1 MVMNSKQHRTHCA
14 CASTVRQHLVYSVW
28 FSSPSPLTAV
38 VLPNIAL
45 FVRMRLPRTPGTTCR
60 SIQQCQT
67 VPLPTRATDSNHPR
81 KVESLPVVEDARAE
95 LVGWQ
100 AGGLAG
106 GAA

>member
-1 MVMNSKQHRTHCA
+1 MTPCGDAISRKERTLA
-14 CASTVRQHLVYSVW
+14 TSGPR
-28 FSSPSPLTAV
+28 
-38 VLPNIAL
+38 NIAL